1 MGSTFVKMPT
11 DFDSKS
17 VFGNKRKQVAYLQ
30 FVPGIV
36 VEVAT
41 SRVSKTSGG
50 RLRRINSIIA
60 KPHIGSS
67 AIKNKD
73 MLGVESVYY
82 PLLRGIVDVPV
93 KGDPVLLCT
102 MGGIQYYL
110 GPLNTENKPCFNMD
124 NLKGNDIK
132 TEDVETTYEATLGIS
147 ETFGRE
153 GVARLEKPL
162 IPALDNPLD
171 TELESPILD
180 LHGDMVLEGRHGNS
194 LRIGSRSINPYI
206 IFSNGRAFGNAI
218 ETSLDGTIFCMLE
231 NGTIRE
237 HFVRDVT
244 QKEQEENKPVE
255 FKKYNFT
262 LADDEINPD
271 ADGVGQPL
279 RSISKTFTTSL
290 GRGLGPSG
298 EADPDISKTIYGYEE
313 NQLFASS
320 DRITF
325 NARKDSMF
333 LASYKF
339 LHLGAGDNI
348 TLSTSNTCL
357 TRAACSNIVEAPL
370 IRLSGNVVTVDATE
384 RLNLGDVEKGDV
396 MQHAVCGDVLVTM
409 LSAIMSNTI
418 MMCDDVAAA
427 ISHRH
432 SGPGV
437 KSSLDKVKER
447 SEEIKDNLESVLSQT
462 VYLEI

>member
-60 KPHIGSS
+60 LPHIGSS

-110 GPLNTENKPCFNMD
+110 GPLNTENKPCFNTD
-124 NLKGNDIK
+124 NLTQDDIK
-132 TEDVETTYEATLGIS
+132 IEDVETTYEDTLGIS
-147 ETFGRE
+147 QTFGRE

-237 HFVRDVT
+237 HFVRDVK

-271 ADGVGQPL
+271 GDGLGQPL

-298 EADPDISKTIYGYEE
+298 EADPDISKTIW
-313 NQLFASS
+313 
-320 DRITF
+320 I
-325 NARKDSMF
+325 
-333 LASYKF
+333 
-339 LHLGAGDNI
+339 
-348 TLSTSNTCL
+348 
-357 TRAACSNIVEAPL
+357 
-370 IRLSGNVVTVDATE
+370 
-384 RLNLGDVEKGDV
+384 
-396 MQHAVCGDVLVTM
+396 
-409 LSAIMSNTI
+409 
-418 MMCDDVAAA
+418 
-427 ISHRH
+427 
-432 SGPGV
+432 
-437 KSSLDKVKER
+437 
-447 SEEIKDNLESVLSQT
+447 
-462 VYLEI
+462 

>member
-1 MGSTFVKMPT
+1 
-11 DFDSKS
+11 
-17 VFGNKRKQVAYLQ
+17 
-30 FVPGIV
+30 
-36 VEVAT
+36 
-41 SRVSKTSGG
+41 
-50 RLRRINSIIA
+50 
-60 KPHIGSS
+60 
-67 AIKNKD
+67 
-73 MLGVESVYY
+73 
-82 PLLRGIVDVPV
+82 
-93 KGDPVLLCT
+93 
-102 MGGIQYYL
+102 
-110 GPLNTENKPCFNMD
+110 
-124 NLKGNDIK
+124 
-132 TEDVETTYEATLGIS
+132 
-147 ETFGRE
+147 
-153 GVARLEKPL
+153 
-162 IPALDNPLD
+162 
-171 TELESPILD
+171 
-180 LHGDMVLEGRHGNS
+180 
-194 LRIGSRSINPYI
+194 
-206 IFSNGRAFGNAI
+206 
-218 ETSLDGTIFCMLE
+218 MLE

-244 QKEQEENKPVE
+244 QKEPEENKKIE

-271 ADGVGQPL
+271 GDGLGQPL

-298 EADPDISKTIYGYEE
+298 EADPNITKTIYGYEE

-462 VYLEI
+462 VYLEV